1 MKAFGAVII
10 FLILFMAVLVMIA
23 FFYLR
28 KLFLKFQRHIT
39 GDYDEET
46 FKRMADKHYKG
57 DGDGPKFDK
66 DYFKGSGM
74 QNRGFRNW
82 NAEQTAKPNAGKEQ
96 RTKQSS
102 ARTTTTEGITII
114 DERNYQKSKQK
125 IFEKDEGEYV
135 DFVEEA

>member
-1 MKAFGAVII
+1 MNLFFGVIF
-10 FLILFMAVLVMIA
+10 FLIAVVAVFVLAALMFI
-23 FFYLR
+23 R
-28 KLFLKFQRHIT
+28 KKVIRIKKIMT
-39 GDYDEET
+39 GDLDDEET

-57 DGDGPKFDK
+57 DGPKFDK
-66 DYFKGSGM
+66 DYFKGSGK

-96 RTKQSS
+96 RTEQSS